1 MDTKSFSLN
10 LILGSEM
17 FQDSRIY
24 FATDG
29 TLLPIIPDIPEEQQR
44 PTIHLINLIETVS
57 LRPKNRYLNRFQIN
71 SEFDNRLT
79 GNLIRV
85 NTPKMYKSSSE
96 K

>member
-1 MDTKSFSLN
+1 MDTKSLSLN

-29 TLLPIIPDIPEEQQR
+29 TLLPIIPVIPEEQQR

-85 NTPKMYKSSSE
+85 NTPKMYRSSSE